1 MQSNKW
7 SMIEAITNA
16 IAGYFVGVFA
26 QMLVLPL
33 FGIHGVSVSA
43 NMGMAAIFM
52 VTSIIRGYLLRRL
65 FNWLAV
71 RRMRSQVNNEPAR
84 MQEPCQS
91 SLSTKH

>member
-7 SMIEAITNA
+7 SMIEAIVNA
-16 IAGYFVGVFA
+16 IVGYFVGVFA
-26 QMLVLPL
+26 QMVVLPL
-33 FGIHGVSVSA
+33 YGIHGVSVSA

-71 RRMRSQVNNEPAR
+71 RRMKKLNIQSAR
-84 MQEPCQS
+84 TVDPCQS
-91 SLSTKH
+91 SLSTKL